1 MPRCP
6 AKKEPVT
13 EPIVRKIKMNKTILP
28 FLLLLT
34 PALSLGA
41 EESFWTEDVWKN
53 PDRGFLFY
61 GEKKKENAKELSEL
75 KTVEELKQEAKR
87 RLDVAVMEPT
97 KENITAYLAVNTLML
112 EKSTVFAQK
121 WKETL
126 WANPGFDHTV
136 VHPNANFA
144 QVALKDEAK
153 SEKADI
159 LKELSNRAGLVIL
172 VQSGC
177 SFCSLMAPVIQK
189 LQQETAIRALAISI
203 KGDVTDEWPGAK
215 TDNGIVKRLMTLS
228 GSVPTVTP
236 AIFLVDRKGEQ
247 AQLIASGALS
257 LEDLKDRLVQASGL
271 SRPTNSSIQTLPRL

>member
-1 MPRCP
+1 MPRCL

-13 EPIVRKIKMNKTILP
+13 EPIARKIKMNKTILP

-61 GEKKKENAKELSEL
+61 GEKKPDESKDPKEFE
-75 KTVEELKQEAKR
+75 TVEELKFEAQKR
-87 RLDVAVMEPT
+87 LNVAVMNPT
-97 KENITAYLAVNTLML
+97 ESNLKAYLEINTLML
-112 EKSTVFAQK
+112 EKSTQFAQH

-153 SEKADI
+153 SEKEDI
-159 LKELSNRAGLVIL
+159 LKQLSSRAGLVIL
-172 VQSGC
+172 VQAGC
-177 SFCSLMAPVIQK
+177 SFCSLMAPVIQR
-189 LQQETAIRALAISI
+189 LQQETGIEALAISI
-203 KGDVTDEWPGAK
+203 KGDVSSEWPGAK
-215 TDNGIVKRLMTLS
+215 SNNGIVKRLMTLS

-236 AIFLVDRKGEQ
+236 AIFLVDRQGKE
-247 AQLIASGALS
+247 AHLIASGALS

-271 SRPTNSSIQTLPRL
+271 TRSTNSTIQTLPRL

>member
-1 MPRCP
+1 MPRCL
-6 AKKEPVT
+6 ARKEPVT
-13 EPIVRKIKMNKTILP
+13 EPIARKIKMNKTILP

-61 GEKKKENAKELSEL
+61 GEKKLDEAKDPKEFE
-75 KTVEELKQEAKR
+75 TVEELKFEAQR
-87 RLDVAVMEPT
+87 RLNVAVMNPT
-97 KENITAYLAVNTLML
+97 ESNLKAYLEINTLML
-112 EKSTVFAQK
+112 EKSSQFAQR

-144 QVALKDEAK
+144 QVALKDKTKQEKEAALTQLAQ
-153 SEKADI
+153 S
-159 LKELSNRAGLVIL
+159 SGLVIL
-172 VQSGC
+172 VQNDC
-177 SFCSLMAPVIQK
+177 SFCGLMAPVIHR
-189 LQQETAIRALAISI
+189 LQEESGFNVLAVTI
-203 KGDVTDEWPGAK
+203 KGGIPQEWPAAK
-215 TDNGIVKRLMTLS
+215 PDNGIVKRLMTLS

-236 AIFLVDRKGEQ
+236 AIFLVDRKGEK

-271 SRPTNSSIQTLPRL
+271 TRSTNSTIQTLPRL

>member
-1 MPRCP
+1 M
-6 AKKEPVT
+6 T
-13 EPIVRKIKMNKTILP
+13 IRKIG
-28 FLLLLT
+28 LT
-34 PALSLGA
+34 ALLSLSLVQSSFA
-41 EESFWTEDVWKN
+41 QPNDFWTEDVWKN

-61 GEKKKENAKELSEL
+61 GEKKPDEAKDPKEFE
-75 KTVEELKQEAKR
+75 TVEELKFEAQKR
-87 RLDVAVMEPT
+87 LNVAVMNPT
-97 KENITAYLAVNTLML
+97 ESNLKAYLEINTLML
-112 EKSTVFAQK
+112 EKSSQFAQR

-189 LQQETAIRALAISI
+189 LQQETGFNVLAVTI
-203 KGDVTDEWPGAK
+203 KGGIPQEWPAAK
-215 TDNGIVKRLMTLS
+215 PDNGIVKRLMTLS

-236 AIFLVDRKGEQ
+236 AIFLVDRKGEK

-271 SRPTNSSIQTLPRL
+271 TRSTNSTIQTLPRL

>member
-1 MPRCP
+1 M
-6 AKKEPVT
+6 T
-13 EPIVRKIKMNKTILP
+13 IRKIG
-28 FLLLLT
+28 LT
-34 PALSLGA
+34 ALLSLSLVQSSFA
-41 EESFWTEDVWKN
+41 QPNDFWTEDVWKN

-61 GEKKKENAKELSEL
+61 GEKKEENAKELSEL
-75 KTVEELKQEAKR
+75 KTVEELKLEAKR

-136 VHPNANFA
+136 VHPKANFA
-144 QVALKDEAK
+144 QVALKDK
-153 SEKADI
+153 TKQEKEVTLTQLAQ
-159 LKELSNRAGLVIL
+159 SSGLVIL
-172 VQSGC
+172 VQNGC
-177 SFCSLMAPVIQK
+177 SFCGLMAPVIHR
-189 LQQETAIRALAISI
+189 LQEETGFNVLAVTI
-203 KGDVTDEWPGAK
+203 KGGIPQEWPDAK
-215 TDNGIVKRLMTLS
+215 PDNGIVKRLMTLS

-236 AIFLVDRKGEQ
+236 AIFLVDRKGEL

-271 SRPTNSSIQTLPRL
+271 PRPTNSSIQTLPKF

>member
-1 MPRCP
+1 M
-6 AKKEPVT
+6 T
-13 EPIVRKIKMNKTILP
+13 IRKIGLTALLS
-28 FLLLLT
+28 LLLVQSSFAQT
-34 PALSLGA
+34 ND
-41 EESFWTEDVWKN
+41 FWTEDVWKN

-61 GEKKKENAKELSEL
+61 GEKKPDESKDPKEFE
-75 KTVEELKQEAKR
+75 TVEELKFEAQKR
-87 RLDVAVMEPT
+87 LNVAVMNPT
-97 KENITAYLAVNTLML
+97 ESNLKAYLEINTLML
-112 EKSTVFAQK
+112 EKSTQFAQR

-153 SEKADI
+153 SGKENS
-159 LKELSNRAGLVIL
+159 LKQLSSQAGLVIL

-177 SFCSLMAPVIQK
+177 SFCSLMAPIIQK
-189 LQQETAIRALAISI
+189 LQQETGIRALAISI
-203 KGDVTDEWPGAK
+203 KGDVTHEWPGAK
-215 TDNGIVKRLMTLS
+215 PDNGIVKRLMTLS

-271 SRPTNSSIQTLPRL
+271 SRPANSSIQTLPRF

>member
-1 MPRCP
+1 M
-6 AKKEPVT
+6 T
-13 EPIVRKIKMNKTILP
+13 IRKIG
-28 FLLLLT
+28 LT
-34 PALSLGA
+34 ALLSLSLVQSSFA
-41 EESFWTEDVWKN
+41 QPNDFWTEDVWKN

-61 GEKKKENAKELSEL
+61 GEKKPDESKDPKEFE
-75 KTVEELKQEAKR
+75 TVEELKFEAQKR
-87 RLDVAVMEPT
+87 LNVAVMNPT
-97 KENITAYLAVNTLML
+97 ESNLKAYLEINTLML
-112 EKSTVFAQK
+112 EKSTQFAQR

-159 LKELSNRAGLVIL
+159 LKELSTHAGLVIL

-189 LQQETAIRALAISI
+189 LQQETGIRALAISI
-203 KGDVTDEWPGAK
+203 KGDVTHEWPSAK
-215 TDNGIVKRLMTLS
+215 PDNGIVKRLMTLS

-271 SRPTNSSIQTLPRL
+271 TRSINSTIQTLPRL